1 MREFLKRN
9 ALALGVLFCGYAVFS
24 LAQAGTFTRTYGS
37 SDYAG
42 GQKAVGSKINT
53 EFNDLANF
61 LNGGNIGTAN
71 LEALGVTT
79 AKVATG
85 AITPAKIASSNLKV
99 TSSSSAYA
107 MSSVVPATITNLST
121 TYTSNGR
128 PVYIGLEA
136 APATYL
142 SSLVATYGSS
152 VTTTADPVK
161 AFAGAIYFVTDSST
175 TAHFPLWNLVS
186 SGIAVGAPAYTGI
199 PYRCADFHYTDSSMT
214 SGVTYTI
221 SAKVSAATTST
232 AVVSVTNCRLVVRE
246 EF

>member
-9 ALALGVLFCGYAVFS
+9 FLILGVLFFGYAAYA
-24 LAQAGTFTRTYGS
+24 LASTYVRPYGS

-42 GQKAVGSKINT
+42 GQKAVGSKVNT
-53 EFNDLANF
+53 EFESLTSW
-61 LNGGNIGTAN
+61 LNGGYIASGNIAS
-71 LEALGVTT
+71 LGVATSN
-79 AKVATG
+79 VANG

-107 MSSVVPATITNLST
+107 MSSVTPATITNLST

-136 APATYL
+136 SPETYL
-142 SSLVATYGSS
+142 SSLVATYGSGI
-152 VTTTADPVK
+152 TTTADPAK
-161 AFAGAIYFVTDSST
+161 GYSGAIFFVTGSST

-186 SGIAVGAPAYTGI
+186 SGIAVGAPTYTGT
-199 PYRCADFHYTDSSMT
+199 PYQCADFHYTDSSMI
-214 SGVTYTI
+214 SGSTYTI
-221 SAKVSAATTST
+221 SANVSAATTST

-246 EF
+246 EL